1 MFNETLL
8 ENIET
13 VKIREDR
20 KNPYYGLCRAIIKQA
35 IKDRDIKFFYTKLA
49 ETVCVL
55 AELDIDE
62 MTKECKK
69 RKPRKEKVLP
79 TEKKGNLYLFEY
91 KGKLLSLTELISI
104 SPVTKAGF
112 EERLKRGWT
121 IEQAV
126 ETPKGDAPKLK
137 SCHF

>member
-1 MFNETLL
+1 MLNETLL

-13 VKIREDR
+13 VKVREDK
-20 KNPYYGLCRAIIKQA
+20 KNRYYGLCRAIIKQA
-35 IKDRDIKFFYTKLA
+35 IRDRDVNFFQTNLA
-49 ETVCVL
+49 ETVCIL
-55 AELDIDE
+55 AELDIDD
-62 MTKECKK
+62 MIKECWK

-91 KGKLLSLTELISI
+91 KGKLLSLSDLIVL
-104 SPVTKAGF
+104 SPVTRAGF

-126 ETPKGDAPKLK
+126 ETPKGDAPISG